1 MERITTQRDLRAA
14 FWRAHA
20 SFAAE
25 RRPGRRQNDYRA
37 DIRMAWCDFIDGA
50 EQSGAI
56 TAALADRAT
65 L

>member
-20 SFAAE
+20 GE
-25 RRPGRRQNDYRA
+25 RRPGWRQNDYRA
-37 DIRMAWCDFIDGA
+37 DIRIAWCDYIDEA